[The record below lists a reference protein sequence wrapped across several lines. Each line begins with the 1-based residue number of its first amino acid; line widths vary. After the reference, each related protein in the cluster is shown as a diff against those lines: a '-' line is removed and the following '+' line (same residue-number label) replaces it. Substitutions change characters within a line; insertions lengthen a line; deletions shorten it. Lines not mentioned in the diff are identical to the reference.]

1 VSLRRA
7 ACAAVW
13 ASLLGAPAFAGW
25 TSLGAFPAP
34 ERSGQSLV
42 FRSEQAVASVTV
54 LAPDVVRVRL
64 APAKQFGRDHS
75 YAVVAQDLGNPEAS
89 FQIGSDQSVVLTKA
103 LRVTITHAPFRVA
116 FATAAGESLDEDD
129 KDLGTAFAGER
140 VKVWKRLRDDEHV
153 YGFGEKVGKLDKRGW
168 QLGGYSFTMWNTD
181 TYGYDS
187 STDPIYASIPFFM
200 VLRGGRAHG
209 IFFDSTWRT
218 TFDVGH
224 ESPGL
229 LAMGAVGGELNYYF
243 IDGPAPKRVLERYTA
258 LTGRMPMPP
267 RWALGYNQCR
277 YSYYPESKVRFIAQ
291 NFRERR
297 IPADVIW
304 LDIHYQ
310 KGYRPFSWDPARFPD
325 PKRLVADLRAQ
336 GLRTVVILDAH
347 PRKEP
352 GTPVY
357 DSGLAGDFFVK
368 NADGSVYEGPVWP
381 SQAESDPGPSVFP
394 DFSKPGTREWWGGL
408 YSFFTDFGV
417 AGIWNDMNEP
427 AVFSPPTATMPL
439 TVRHDNEG
447 QPTDHR
453 EIHNVYGQLMS
464 RATFEGLARLRP
476 RERPFVLTRATYAGG
491 QRYSAVWPGDNV
503 SDWPSLGQGLAVLM
517 GLGLSGFPFVGTDI
531 GGFAETPSA
540 ELFTRWLQVGVFHP
554 FMRTHTTFGTPDQ
567 EPWSYGTRHE
577 AVNRRAIELRYE
589 LLPQIYQAMKEASE
603 TGVPALR
610 PLFLEFPE
618 DPQTWGLQDQFLFG
632 RDLLVAPVLR
642 EAQTERGVY
651 LPAGDWYDYWTGRL
665 VKGGRPV
672 TVPVTLESIPIY
684 VRAGA
689 IVFTQPVVQHTGEM
703 PGQPLRVSVY
713 PAARSEAELYEDDG
727 ESLDYRDGAF
737 ARRRFAQRREPGCVA
752 IDAAAATG
760 SWRPAARDLVLRIR
774 SDGEPQRV
782 RLDGAELARASG
794 AGAGFRVSED
804 GFVEVRLPDKGAAF
818 AVTLEAAGAAQAAGR
833 RTSAPCAPAVATRRS
848 TPPGQVVSAAP

>member
-1 VSLRRA
+1 VRLRGA
-7 ACAAVW
+7 ACATAL
-13 ASLLGAPAFAGW
+13 SLLFVARAPAFAGW

-34 ERSGQSLV
+34 ERSGQSLL

-54 LAPDVVRVRL
+54 LAPDVVRVRVV
-64 APAKQFGRDHS
+64 PAKQFGRDHS
-75 YAVVAQDLGNPEAS
+75 YAVVSQDMGGADAS
-89 FQIGSDQSVVLTKA
+89 FQIGADQSVIATKA
-103 LRVTITHAPFRVA
+103 LRVTVTHAPFRVA

-140 VKVWKRLRDDEHV
+140 VKLWKRLRDDEHV
-153 YGFGEKVGKLDKRGW
+153 YGFGEKIGKLDKRGW
-168 QLGGYSFTMWNTD
+168 QLGGYAFTMWNTD

-209 IFFDSTWRT
+209 ILFDNTWRT

-224 ESPGL
+224 ESPSL

-258 LTGRMPMPP
+258 LTGRMPLPP

-277 YSYYPESKVRFIAQ
+277 YSYYPDSKVRFIAQ

-297 IPADVIW
+297 IPADAIW

-310 KGYRPFSWDPARFPD
+310 KGYRPFSWDPERFPD
-325 PKRLVADLRAQ
+325 PKKLVADLRAQ

-352 GTPVY
+352 GTHVY
-357 DSGLAGDFFVK
+357 DSGLQGDFFVK
-368 NADGSVYEGPVWP
+368 NPDGSVYEGPVWP
-381 SQAESDPGPSVFP
+381 SNAEKDPGPSVFP
-394 DFSKPGTREWWGGL
+394 DFSKPGAREWWGGL
-408 YSFFTDFGV
+408 YSFFTDIGI

-453 EIHNVYGQLMS
+453 EIHNVYGQLMT
-464 RATFEGLARLRP
+464 RATFEGLSRLRP

-589 LLPQIYQAMKEASE
+589 LLPQIYQVMNEASE

-610 PLFLEFPE
+610 PLFLEFPD
-618 DPQTWGLQDQFLFG
+618 DPQTWGIQDQFLFG

-665 VKGGRPV
+665 VKGGRSV
-672 TVPVTLESIPIY
+672 TVPVTLDSIPIY
-684 VRAGA
+684 VRAGGF
-689 IVFTQPVVQHTGEM
+689 VFTQPVVQHTGEM

-713 PAARSEAELYEDDG
+713 PAARSEADLYEDDG
-727 ESLDYRDGAF
+727 ESLDYKDGAF
-737 ARRRFAQRREPGCVA
+737 ARRRFTQRREPGCVA
-752 IDAAAATG
+752 VDAAGATG
-760 SWRPAARDLVLRIR
+760 SWRPAPRDVVLRIR
-774 SDGEPQRV
+774 ADAEPARVWVDGVAVERASAPNGGAQRTASGWSYGDEGFV
-782 RLDGAELARASG
+782 ELRMKDKPEAFSVTLGAASVARASG
-794 AGAGFRVSED
+794 S
-804 GFVEVRLPDKGAAF
+804 
-818 AVTLEAAGAAQAAGR
+818 
-833 RTSAPCAPAVATRRS
+833 RTSTPCAAPPAR
-848 TPPGQVVSAAP
+848 